1 MGENA
6 VLDLVVVL
14 AGLGLIAV
22 AVWLTWGLAATLAFA
37 GASMVTLV
45 LALYVGDRLLYRRPE

>member
-14 AGLGLIAV
+14 AGLALIAV
-22 AVWLTWGLAATLAFA
+22 AVWLTWGLAATLAFT
-37 GASMVTLV
+37 GACMVTLV
-45 LALYVGDRLLYRRPE
+45 VSLYVGDRLLYRRPE